1 MSSSIRVRQRR
12 AKTVHGTTVPE
23 GRSAVTSAEW
33 SSPADADEVAPAQS
47 VAAVPAAPQGDR
59 QPPRQAAPAPA
70 PVVADLADLG
80 TLDERPLAEHADV
93 FGRVHAQLQ
102 AALAEVDGS

>member
-1 MSSSIRVRQRR
+1 M
-12 AKTVHGTTVPE
+12 HGTDRDS
-23 GRSAVTSAEW
+23 GRSVVTSAEW
-33 SSPADADEVAPAQS
+33 SSSADADELEPARS
-47 VAAVPAAPQGDR
+47 VDAEPAAPQSDP
-59 QPPRQAAPAPA
+59 QPPQAERSPAI
-70 PVVADLADLG
+70 ADLSELD

>member
-1 MSSSIRVRQRR
+1 M
-12 AKTVHGTTVPE
+12 
-23 GRSAVTSAEW
+23 TSAEW
-33 SSPADADEVAPAQS
+33 SSSADADELEPARS
-47 VAAVPAAPQGDR
+47 VDAEPVDAEPVDAEPAAPQSDP
-59 QPPRQAAPAPA
+59 QPQAERAPA
-70 PVVADLADLG
+70 VADLTELD

>member
-1 MSSSIRVRQRR
+1 
-12 AKTVHGTTVPE
+12 
-23 GRSAVTSAEW
+23 VTSAEW
-33 SSPADADEVAPAQS
+33 SSSADADELEPARS
-47 VAAVPAAPQGDR
+47 VDAEPVDAEPVDAEPVDAEPVDAEPAAPQSHP
-59 QPPRQAAPAPA
+59 QPPQAERAPA
-70 PVVADLADLG
+70 VADLTELD